1 MIVKMLCW
9 WNKVLLF
16 FLSRL
21 FSFDNSFASNRSS
34 QLLALAHSTCPATSL
49 PISKR
54 LLERRSAPATTNRG
68 PGLQFLQRVSS
79 SQIQDEFHPT
89 NPTTQL
95 NSTDPSS
102 IVSSAPIPPTT
113 TQIVDPTT
121 GDIHFCFQ
129 WSQRVLA
136 HATRHPS
143 PPSSN
148 ISLQRDSCVCLPC
161 S

>member
-1 MIVKMLCW
+1 MNKMLCW

-21 FSFDNSFASNRSS
+21 FSFDNSFASNRS
-34 QLLALAHSTCPATSL
+34 QLLALAHPTCPATSL
-49 PISKR
+49 PIPKR

-79 SQIQDEFHPT
+79 SQIPDEFHPP
-89 NPTTQL
+89 NSTTQY
-95 NSTDPSS
+95 NSTDASP
-102 IVSSAPIPPTT
+102 IVSSVPIPPPTT
-113 TQIVDPTT
+113 PTVDPTT